1 MANPGVHVYE
11 QATAVSTPV
20 VADVGIPFVV
30 GRAPAHAASNPA
42 KANIPVLATS
52 WDEAVEKLGF
62 SYDWKAYS
70 LCEFMYSHF
79 QLFGCQPVIFC
90 NVLDADTMKK
100 TVAAKAYSVADH
112 RISLPFGAI
121 HNSISVSADDG
132 TFEIVSAVNAAVL
145 GQVGQKDGLTGCTLA
160 FNEGAKTLTMTLTGP
175 VSGVKNTGIFDTLA
189 GLIEAGYKVT
199 IKGMTI
205 TGLTDFKETT
215 AYSQLIAME
224 QGAEDVTFVAMVS
237 SGESP
242 EAPYKIVVSYPAAE
256 AAQDESGTAEDAAPV
271 TTSMLQEDV
280 DYTILYDSDS
290 DECAIELLSSGS
302 AYNITSLVVAYDE
315 VSPDDVSTAD
325 VVMGLS
331 EVDACMNR
339 VGVIPDLICAP
350 GYSHISTVAA
360 IMATKAAGVNGLFR
374 AKALIDCDSS
384 ETGVRQYSDLVA
396 YKSKNNLVDENQI
409 LCWPMVKLGDYQFHM
424 STQLAGL
431 MAQVDT
437 ANGGCPY
444 ESPSNKNFQMDSCC
458 LEDGEEVNLTFEQAN
473 MISSYGIVT
482 ALNFMS
488 SGWTC
493 RNNYTACYPGNTDV
507 KDYFIPVSRMFDWV
521 ANTLIRTFWN
531 KLDKP
536 MNRRLIDT
544 ILDTCNIWL
553 GGLVGSEY
561 LLGARA
567 ELLDS
572 ENPLTDLMAGIIRIH
587 IYMTPPSPAQEIDF
601 TLEYDVSYVS
611 AALAA

>member
-20 VADVGIPFVV
+20 VADVGIPYFV
-30 GRAPAHAASNPA
+30 GLAPVHAASDPA
-42 KANIPVLATS
+42 KPNVPVLVTS
-52 WDEAVEKLGF
+52 WDEAVERLGF
-62 SYDWKAYS
+62 SYDFKTYT
-70 LCEFMYSHF
+70 LCEAMYSHF
-79 QLFGCQPVIFC
+79 QLYSCQPVIFC
-90 NVLDADTMKK
+90 NVVDISTMK
-100 TVAAKAYSVADH
+100 TTADAADHEVADH
-112 RISLPFGAI
+112 KVTLPFGTVGA
-121 HNSISVSADDG
+121 SV
-132 TFEIVSAVNAAVL
+132 EVL
-145 GQVGQKDGLTGCTLA
+145 NGD
-160 FNEGAKTLTMTLTGP
+160 AKL
-175 VSGVKNTGIFDTLA
+175 
-189 GLIEAGYKVT
+189 
-199 IKGMTI
+199 
-205 TGLTDFKETT
+205 
-215 AYSQLIAME
+215 
-224 QGAEDVTFVAMVS
+224 
-237 SGESP
+237 
-242 EAPYKIVVSYPAAE
+242 
-256 AAQDESGTAEDAAPV
+256 DA
-271 TTSMLQEDV
+271 DV
-280 DYTILYDSDS
+280 DYTVLYDED
-290 DECAIELLSSGS
+290 AINGEEKGACIVELLSSGS
-302 AYNITSLVVAYDE
+302 AYDVTTLNIKGDLADPGAVA
-315 VSPDDVSTAD
+315 TAD
-325 VVMGLS
+325 VVMGVG

-360 IMATKAAGVNGLFR
+360 VMATKAAGISGLFR
-374 AKALIDCDSS
+374 AKALIDIDCS
-384 ETGVRQYSDLVA
+384 ENGVQKYSDLIA
-396 YKSKNNLVDENQI
+396 YKNKNNLVDENQI
-409 LCWPMVKLGDYQFHM
+409 LCWPQMKLGDYQFHM

-437 ANGGCPY
+437 GNGGCPY
-444 ESPSNKNFQMDSCC
+444 ESPSNKNFQMDTCC

-473 MISSYGIVT
+473 VIAGYGIVT

-507 KDYFIPVSRMFDWV
+507 KDYFIPVSRIFDWV
-521 ANTLIRTFWN
+521 ANTLIRTFWS

-567 ELLDS
+567 ALLDS

-601 TLEYDVSYVS
+601 TLEYDVAYVS